1 MKIAVAVFPGSNCER
16 DTFNV
21 LKNNLR
27 IDTELIWHKESN
39 LDNYDAI
46 ILPGGFTYGDYL
58 RGGVIAAFSPIMK
71 QVKKMA
77 EKGKPVLGI
86 CNGFQTLVEAGLL
99 PGALMSNI
107 SLKFICKWT
116 KLKVENNGTAF
127 TNICVQNSILNMPIA
142 HQQGRFF
149 IKDEGLNHL
158 INHNQIVLTYVNNKG
173 KISNDINPNGS
184 IMNIAGISNEEGNVM
199 GLMPHPERASEPAL
213 TPLRSADG
221 LLIFKSML
229 NYLKKA

>member
-16 DTFNV
+16 DSINV
-21 LKNNLR
+21 LRNNLKL
-27 IDTELIWHKESN
+27 DTELIWHKRSD
-39 LDNYDAI
+39 LDSYDAI

-58 RGGVIAAFSPIMK
+58 RGGIIAAFSPIMK

-77 EKGKPVLGI
+77 ENGKPVLGI

-99 PGALMSNI
+99 PGALMNNI

-116 KLKVENNGTAF
+116 KLKVENNRTAF
-127 TNICVQNSILNMPIA
+127 TNICVKNSILNMPIA

-149 IKDEGLNHL
+149 IKDKYLNHL
-158 INHNQIVLTYVNNKG
+158 IDNNQIVLTYVNNKG

-184 IMNIAGISNEEGNVM
+184 VMNIAGISNEEGNVM
-199 GLMPHPERASEPAL
+199 GLMPHPERASESAL
-213 TPLRSADG
+213 SPLRSADG

-229 NYLKKA
+229 NYIKKA

>member
-1 MKIAVAVFPGSNCER
+1 M
-16 DTFNV
+16 NV
-21 LKNNLR
+21 LKNNLK
-27 IDTELIWHKESN
+27 IDTELIWHKESD
-39 LDNYDAI
+39 LDRYDAI

-71 QVKKMA
+71 QVKEMA
-77 EKGKPVLGI
+77 RKGKPILGI

-127 TNICVQNSILNMPIA
+127 TNICTENSILNMPIA

-149 IKDEGLNHL
+149 IENEGLTHL
-158 INHNQIVLTYVNNKG
+158 IDHNQIVLTYVNNEG
-173 KISNDINPNGS
+173 KKTSNINPNGS
-184 IMNIAGISNEEGNVM
+184 LMNIAGISNEEGNVM
-199 GLMPHPERASEPAL
+199 GLMPHPERASESIL
-213 TPLRSADG
+213 SPLRSTDG

-229 NYLKKA
+229 NFLKKA